1 LVLIGIH
8 SDKDNALGKSK
19 ASELKM
25 DWPVALDETKKSM
38 EAFHCDSYPDYC
50 LIDRKGNVRFCDIA
64 NGEIDKAID
73 ALLKETP

>member
-8 SDKDNALGKSK
+8 SDKNNALGKSK

-38 EAFHCDSYPDYC
+38 EAFHYC